1 VVSFAEW
8 ICEWLRLLHPFAVDQ
23 RIQASLLDAV
33 LAKVQ
38 EGHRCWC
45 RERSPK
51 GQTNAIALR
60 ELREEKTRDL
70 DSTDQQQKYFT
81 KPARLPQNW
90 LLTPFLFLY

>member
-23 RIQASLLDAV
+23 RIQASLLDGV

-60 ELREEKTRDL
+60 ELPSWPSVDCGQRIGKE
-70 DSTDQQQKYFT
+70 
-81 KPARLPQNW
+81 
-90 LLTPFLFLY
+90 LL